1 MGGETSKTQKY
12 SNHLSF
18 FKNKVTNIN
27 SAGDLIGKDEFTS
40 KEDPISDKA
49 LAMKGDV
56 DTQTT

>member
-1 MGGETSKTQKY
+1 MNFSLPPKEKTNEKIE
-12 SNHLSF
+12 L
-18 FKNKVTNIN
+18 KNKITTLASVEHRKRT
-27 SAGDLIGKDEFTS
+27 DEFVS